1 MERILVIGCP
11 GSGKTRLAKLLGEKL
26 NLPVVHLDNLWWT
39 GEWEN
44 VSREEFD
51 ARLEEVLEGEKWI
64 IDGNFSRTMPLRL
77 QHCDTIVYLDYHRW
91 QCLLGM
97 TQRVLANYGKSRP
110 DMGGNCP
117 ERFDPEFIKFIWNF
131 NKNNR
136 NMNYIWIAQAKH
148 AKAIVLK
155 NRKEAKAFLN
165 SVKSGA

>member
-26 NLPVVHLDNLWWT
+26 DLPVVHLDNLWWT
-39 GEWEN
+39 DGWQN

-51 ARLEEVLEGEKWI
+51 ARLEEVLEGERWI

-77 QHCDTIVYLDYHRW
+77 QHCDTIVYLDYSRW
-91 QCLLGM
+91 QCLAGM
-97 TQRVLANYGKSRP
+97 TQRVIANYGKSRP

-117 ERFDPEFIKFIWNF
+117 ERFDPEFVKFIWNF

-136 NMNYIWIAQAKH
+136 SMNYTWIAQAKH

-155 NRKEAKAFLN
+155 NRKEAKRFLEN
-165 SVKSGA
+165 M